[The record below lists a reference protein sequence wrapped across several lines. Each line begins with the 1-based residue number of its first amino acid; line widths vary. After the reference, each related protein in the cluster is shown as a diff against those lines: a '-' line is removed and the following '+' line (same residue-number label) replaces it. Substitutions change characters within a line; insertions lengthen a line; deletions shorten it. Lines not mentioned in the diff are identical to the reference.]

1 LWEKL
6 VLNGA
11 TIVKIALGGKKFV
24 FGEVGKMRNCVSVL
38 LINDLNYA
46 T

>member
-11 TIVKIALGGKKFV
+11 TIVKIALGGENFV

-38 LINDLNYA
+38 PINGLSYA
-46 T
+46 A